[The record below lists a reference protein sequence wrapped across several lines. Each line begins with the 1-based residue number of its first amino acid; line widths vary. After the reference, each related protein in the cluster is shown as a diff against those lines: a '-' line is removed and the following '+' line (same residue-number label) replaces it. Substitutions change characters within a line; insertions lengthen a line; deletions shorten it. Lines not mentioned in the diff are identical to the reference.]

1 VVTELV
7 DLWPPNSP
15 DVNPSGYKIWG
26 IIQQGVYRTKVQDVN
41 DLMQRLV
48 DMWVGL
54 KQSVLDDAIDQ
65 RPTPGFE
72 PRVDILNIHCDKL
85 ER

>member
-1 VVTELV
+1 M
-7 DLWPPNSP
+7 
-15 DVNPSGYKIWG
+15 
-26 IIQQGVYRTKVQDVN
+26 QDVN